1 MVRGQAGRVNWP
13 AAALPVQKAFRT
25 MPTGSN
31 EQVYSVSELNRLAR
45 QLLEQ
50 DLPRMWV
57 SGEISNLAR
66 PASGHLYF
74 SLKDE
79 RAQIRCA
86 LFRGANR
93 SSFTPENGMQVLAR
107 GRVSLYE
114 PRGDYQLIVDH
125 LEAAGEGLLRRRL
138 EELKQK
144 LAAAGLFDPA
154 RKQPLP
160 ALPGAIGVITSPSGA
175 AVRDIVHI
183 LRRRFPAIPVIIY
196 PVQVQG
202 EQAKFDIV
210 KAFETA
216 ARRAECEVLILAR
229 GGGSLEDLWA
239 FNEEIVA
246 HAIAACPIP
255 VVSGVGHEIDFTIA
269 DLVADVRAPTPSG
282 AAELVVPDSRDW
294 LRHLQALERRTVLA
308 SSRVLANTL
317 TRQQQLAAR
326 LARCHPGYQL
336 RQNAQRLD
344 ELRHQLSA
352 ALGNR
357 LALDALR
364 IDNALHRLQ
373 RVSPVMRLRLA
384 TERITGARQQ
394 LAAAIRVNI
403 SATGSRLA
411 VLSGRLQ
418 TVSPLATLERGYAI
432 VLDAAGSVV
441 RSATQLKAG
450 DTITARLADGVI
462 GATVDRTNQGQ

>member
-1 MVRGQAGRVNWP
+1 MP
-13 AAALPVQKAFRT
+13 A
-25 MPTGSN
+25 GSN
-31 EQVYSVSELNRLAR
+31 EQVYTVSELNRLAR

-86 LFRGANR
+86 LFRGASR
-93 SSFTPENGMQVLAR
+93 GGSFMPANGMQVLAR

-125 LEAAGEGLLRRRL
+125 LEPAGEGLLRRRL

-144 LAAAGLFDPA
+144 LAAAGLFDAA
-154 RKQPLP
+154 RKRPLP

-175 AVRDIVHI
+175 AVRDILHI
-183 LRRRFPAIPVIIY
+183 LKRRFPAIPVIIY

-246 HAIAACPIP
+246 QAIADSPIP
-255 VVSGVGHEIDFTIA
+255 VISGVGHEIDFTIA

-308 SSRVLANTL
+308 A
-317 TRQQQLAAR
+317 TRT
-326 LARCHPGYQL
+326 LARHAHAP
-336 RQNAQRLD
+336 A
-344 ELRHQLSA
+344 
-352 ALGNR
+352 
-357 LALDALR
+357 
-364 IDNALHRLQ
+364 
-373 RVSPVMRLRLA
+373 
-384 TERITGARQQ
+384 
-394 LAAAIRVNI
+394 
-403 SATGSRLA
+403 
-411 VLSGRLQ
+411 
-418 TVSPLATLERGYAI
+418 
-432 VLDAAGSVV
+432 AAGSASHPLPP
-441 RSATQLKAG
+441 RLPIAAGRATAGRIATSAVCRARQSPGAG
-450 DTITARLADGVI
+450 RVADRKRRAPPATCLAADATATDRCTRHWRAATPGRGDPCERRGERQPARRAQRPTADGQSAVDTGTWLCAGTGCRWHCRAQHETGTARRPDHRPRGRRRDQGHRTV
-462 GATVDRTNQGQ
+462 GAAVGAPSGAISGAISGGEDRG